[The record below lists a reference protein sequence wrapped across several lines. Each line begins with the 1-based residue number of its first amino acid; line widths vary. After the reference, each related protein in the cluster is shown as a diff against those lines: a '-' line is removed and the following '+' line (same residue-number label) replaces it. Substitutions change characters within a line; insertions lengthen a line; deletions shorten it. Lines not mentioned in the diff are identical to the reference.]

1 MSGDV
6 PIVSFD
12 TSAHNRLVKD
22 GACSE
27 AVMSGI
33 KSKFFF
39 RFAALSIEEL
49 VATPDPTLR
58 AALLASCARLQ
69 GGPNDCLY
77 PQNELMRLLTAD
89 HFKNPAAFDWTTVD
103 VRAPEY
109 EDAIRRRDFVGDQQ
123 LTSAQGQELKGRKTS
138 YKQTFSKP
146 RLRIKEIFAKYG
158 EAPPATLREAISRL
172 QSADAA
178 LIWTMGKW
186 IYDRGAETDASE
198 ATVKQFMDVCPPFRA
213 LIYAMLMSWY
223 NFSVRDPN
231 VGEKFS
237 AGANDQFMSVYLPYC
252 HKFVTAET
260 NGEQEKCLREIVFLA
275 RLQTEILS
283 YDDFCNSLLVT
294 A

>member
-1 MSGDV
+1 MSSDI

-27 AVMSGI
+27 AVMAGI
-33 KSKFFF
+33 KSRFFF

-49 VATPDPTLR
+49 VATPDVALR
-58 AALLASCARLQ
+58 EAFFDSCARLQ
-69 GGPNDCLY
+69 EGPNDCLW
-77 PQNELMRLLTAD
+77 PQNELMRLLTAA
-89 HFKNPAAFDWTTVD
+89 HFQNPATFDWTTVD
-103 VRAPEY
+103 VRATAY
-109 EDAIRRRDFVGDQQ
+109 EDALRRRDFVKDQE
-123 LTSAQGQELKGRKTS
+123 LATAQGQDFKYRKTS

-146 RLRIKEIFAKYG
+146 RLHIQEIFAKHG
-158 EAPPATLREAISRL
+158 EKPPATLRESISRL
-172 QSADAA
+172 QSADTA

-186 IYDRGAETDASE
+186 IYDRGADADANE
-198 ATVKQFMDVCPPFRA
+198 ATVKQFMDACPSFRA
-213 LIYAMLMSWY
+213 LVYAMLMSWY

-231 VGEKFS
+231 FGEKFS

-275 RLQTEILS
+275 SLQTEILS
-283 YDDFCNSLLVT
+283 YDDFRNSLMVT